1 MNRNTIIMATLAF
14 VIVALA
20 TPFQLFGVPLA
31 PLAALVIGAAA
42 GWLVSQ
48 RLGESAAGSG
58 ARAGAIVGAGALLG
72 SIVGL
77 AVLALFV
84 GNSPEVQAYVQ
95 TSEPNPEARIPTDWV
110 APLGALAGV
119 IVGFLV
125 GLFDLAL
132 SAIAGWIAGVFHGQS
147 RATQM

>member
-1 MNRNTIIMATLAF
+1 MNRNTIIMASLAF

-20 TPFQLFGVPLA
+20 TPFQLLGVPLA

-42 GWLVSQ
+42 GWLVS
-48 RLGESAAGSG
+48 RRSGESAAGSG

-72 SIVGL
+72 SVVGL

-84 GNSPEVQAYVQ
+84 GNIPEVQAYVQ

-119 IVGFLV
+119 VVGFLV

-132 SAIAGWIAGVFHGQS
+132 SAVAGWIAGVFRGQS